1 MRLEIRLPREECT
14 ILADATQI
22 YQLLMNLTTNSRDA
36 MPDGGT
42 LLISADV
49 LSIDEDFIAAK
60 GFGEVGDYAVLS
72 VVDTGCGIDPRVQE
86 KMFEPFFTTK
96 EPGKGTG
103 LGLSIVYG
111 IVKQHSGFIDVC
123 SASGAGTTFTV
134 YIPVAKGKR
143 VRKRAGVQGMRGGSG
158 ETILIAED
166 NRSVRELTREVLR
179 KAGYRMIE
187 AVDGQEA
194 IERFTEFSHV
204 IDLSILDVVM
214 PKRNGKQVYDEII
227 MVRPDAKVLFV
238 SGYAAD
244 VITDKGIQ
252 DESLEYLPKPV
263 SPTLLLKKVR
273 ELLDR
278 K

>member
-1 MRLEIRLPREECT
+1 
-14 ILADATQI
+14 
-22 YQLLMNLTTNSRDA
+22 
-36 MPDGGT
+36 
-42 LLISADV
+42 V
-49 LSIDEDFIAAK
+49 LFRS
-60 GFGEVGDYAVLS
+60 
-72 VVDTGCGIDPRVQE
+72 
-86 KMFEPFFTTK
+86 
-96 EPGKGTG
+96 
-103 LGLSIVYG
+103 
-111 IVKQHSGFIDVC
+111 
-123 SASGAGTTFTV
+123 
-134 YIPVAKGKR
+134 
-143 VRKRAGVQGMRGGSG
+143 

-166 NRSVRELTREVLR
+166 NRSVRELTREILR
-179 KAGYRMIE
+179 KAGYRIIE

-227 MVRPDAKVLFV
+227 MMRPDAKVLFV

-244 VITDKGIQ
+244 VITDKGIR
-252 DESLEYLPKPV
+252 DESLEYLSKPV

>member
-1 MRLEIRLPREECT
+1 
-14 ILADATQI
+14 
-22 YQLLMNLTTNSRDA
+22 
-36 MPDGGT
+36 
-42 LLISADV
+42 
-49 LSIDEDFIAAK
+49 
-60 GFGEVGDYAVLS
+60 VGHYAVLS

-111 IVKQHSGFIDVC
+111 IVKQHGGFIDVC
-123 SASGAGTTFTV
+123 SAPGAGATFTV
-134 YIPVAKGKR
+134 YIPVAKGKAAR
-143 VRKRAGVQGMRGGSG
+143 RRAGVQGMRGGS

-166 NRSVRELTREVLR
+166 NRSVRELTREILR
-179 KAGYRMIE
+179 KAGYHIIE

-194 IERFTEFSHV
+194 IDRFGEFSHV

-214 PKRNGKQVYDEII
+214 PKRNGKQVYDEIMMI
-227 MVRPDAKVLFV
+227 RPGAKVLFV

-252 DESLEYLPKPV
+252 DRSLEYLPKPV